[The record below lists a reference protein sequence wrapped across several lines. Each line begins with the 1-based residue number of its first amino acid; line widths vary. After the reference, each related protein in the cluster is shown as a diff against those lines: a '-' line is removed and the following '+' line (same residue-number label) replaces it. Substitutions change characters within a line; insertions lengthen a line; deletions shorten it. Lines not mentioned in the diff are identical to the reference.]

1 MSVIILVGFM
11 GCGKTTL
18 GRKLARQ
25 LDYTFVD
32 ADDAIEERYKISVK
46 DIFAKFGE
54 AHFRKLEREFILSL
68 KDQENIVLSTGGGMP
83 CFGDNMQL
91 LNEIG
96 ITFYLQR
103 SVGELASRLINAKK
117 PRPLIMGK
125 NYDELMEFI
134 ADLLP
139 KREVFYLQAE
149 HVLNREQQTP
159 MFIQFLLQRDLGR
172 ETDSL

>member
-1 MSVIILVGFM
+1 MVIILVGFM

-18 GRKLARQ
+18 GRKLAKQ
-25 LDYTFVD
+25 LNYEFVD
-32 ADDAIEERYKISVK
+32 ADDAIEARYQTSVK

-68 KDQENIVLSTGGGMP
+68 KDRDNMVLSTGGGMP

-103 SVGELASRLINAKK
+103 SVNELANRLIHAKK
-117 PRPLIMGK
+117 PRPLIQGK
-125 NYDELMEFI
+125 NQAELIDFI
-134 ADLLP
+134 ATLLP
-139 KREVFYLQAE
+139 EREFFYLQSR
-149 HVLNREQQTP
+149 HVLNREQQSP
-159 MFIQFLLQRDLGR
+159 VFIQFLLQ
-172 ETDSL
+172 TT